1 VGHGLLRSNDLW
13 GIPEFQRERLIG
25 RGRAGTT
32 DASKSDGR
40 ADDVN
45 IANVLASKGAAVVT
59 IHPDQTIRDALE
71 LFAQRNIGALVVV
84 DSARRAVGMI
94 TERGILR
101 SALTNDRIL
110 AATVGA
116 VMTREVVIGHP
127 SDDLM
132 SVAHT
137 MTEKRI
143 RHLPVIDQGQLVGI
157 VSLGDL
163 VRAQRDHYE
172 GQVVTLESRLSD

>member
-1 VGHGLLRSNDLW
+1 M
-13 GIPEFQRERLIG
+13 
-25 RGRAGTT
+25 
-32 DASKSDGR
+32 
-40 ADDVN
+40 N
-45 IANVLASKGAAVVT
+45 IANILASKGGRVVT
-59 IHPDQTIRDALE
+59 ICPDQTVRAALE
-71 LFAQRNIGALVVV
+71 LFAAHNIGALVVV
-84 DSARRAVGMI
+84 DDSHRPVGMI

-101 SALTNDRIL
+101 AVSTNEHVL

-116 VMTREVVIGHP
+116 MMTREVIIGHP

-143 RHLPVIDQGQLVGI
+143 RHLPVIDAGKLVGI

-163 VRAQRDHYE
+163 VKAQRDHYE
-172 GQVVTLESRLSD
+172 GQVVTLEAQLG

>member
-1 VGHGLLRSNDLW
+1 
-13 GIPEFQRERLIG
+13 
-25 RGRAGTT
+25 
-32 DASKSDGR
+32 
-40 ADDVN
+40 VN
-45 IANVLASKGAAVVT
+45 IANVLASKGGRVIT
-59 IHPDQTIRDALE
+59 IRPDQTVREALE
-71 LFAQRNIGALVVV
+71 RFAERNIGALVVV
-84 DSARRAVGMI
+84 DDTHGAVGMI

-101 SALTNDRIL
+101 AALTNERVL
-110 AATVGA
+110 GATVGA
-116 VMTREVVIGHP
+116 VMSKEVVIGHP

-143 RHLPVIDQGQLVGI
+143 RHLPVLDQGKLVGI

-172 GQVVTLESRLSD
+172 GQVVTLEALLSD

>member
-1 VGHGLLRSNDLW
+1 M
-13 GIPEFQRERLIG
+13 
-25 RGRAGTT
+25 
-32 DASKSDGR
+32 
-40 ADDVN
+40 N
-45 IANVLASKGAAVVT
+45 IANVLSSKGGRVVT
-59 IHPDQTIRDALE
+59 IRPNQTVREALE
-71 LFAQRNIGALVVV
+71 RFAERNIGALVVV
-84 DSARRAVGMI
+84 DDTHRAVGMI

-101 SALTNDRIL
+101 SALTNERVL
-110 AATVGA
+110 SATVAA

-143 RHLPVIDQGQLVGI
+143 RHLPVMDQGKLVGI

-172 GQVVTLESRLSD
+172 GRVVTLETLLSD

>member
-1 VGHGLLRSNDLW
+1 M
-13 GIPEFQRERLIG
+13 
-25 RGRAGTT
+25 
-32 DASKSDGR
+32 
-40 ADDVN
+40 N
-45 IANVLASKGAAVVT
+45 IANVLASKGGRVVT
-59 IHPDQTIRDALE
+59 IRPDQTVRKALQRLAE
-71 LFAQRNIGALVVV
+71 RNIGALVVV
-84 DSARRAVGMI
+84 DDAHRAVGMI

-101 SALTNDRIL
+101 AALTNERVL
-110 AATVGA
+110 GATVGA

-143 RHLPVIDQGQLVGI
+143 RHLPVMEQGQLVGI

-172 GQVVTLESRLSD
+172 GQVVTLETRLSD

>member
-1 VGHGLLRSNDLW
+1 M
-13 GIPEFQRERLIG
+13 
-25 RGRAGTT
+25 
-32 DASKSDGR
+32 
-40 ADDVN
+40 N
-45 IANVLASKGAAVVT
+45 IANVLASKGASVVT
-59 IHPDQTIRDALE
+59 IHPDQTVREALA
-71 LFAQRNIGALVVV
+71 LFAERNIGALVVV
-84 DSARRAVGMI
+84 DDARRAVGMI

-101 SALTNDRIL
+101 SALTNDRVL
-110 AATVGA
+110 TAPVGA

-143 RHLPVIDQGQLVGI
+143 RHLPVMEQGKLVGI

-163 VRAQRDHYE
+163 VRTQRDHYE
-172 GQVVTLESRLSD
+172 GRVVTLESQLADQR

>member
-1 VGHGLLRSNDLW
+1 M
-13 GIPEFQRERLIG
+13 
-25 RGRAGTT
+25 
-32 DASKSDGR
+32 
-40 ADDVN
+40 N
-45 IANVLASKGAAVVT
+45 IANVLASKGGRVVT
-59 IHPDQTIRDALE
+59 TRPDQTVREALE
-71 LFAQRNIGALVVV
+71 RFAERNIGALVVV
-84 DSARRAVGMI
+84 DDAHRAVGMI

-101 SALTNDRIL
+101 AALTNERVL
-110 AATVGA
+110 SATVGA
-116 VMTREVVIGHP
+116 VMTREVIIGHP

-143 RHLPVIDQGQLVGI
+143 RHLPVIDQGKLVGI

-172 GQVVTLESRLSD
+172 GQVVTLETLLSD

>member
-1 VGHGLLRSNDLW
+1 M
-13 GIPEFQRERLIG
+13 
-25 RGRAGTT
+25 
-32 DASKSDGR
+32 
-40 ADDVN
+40 N
-45 IANVLASKGAAVVT
+45 IANILASKGASLVT
-59 IHPDQTIRDALE
+59 IRPDQTVREALE
-71 LFAQRNIGALVVV
+71 LFAKRNIGALVVV
-84 DSARRAVGMI
+84 DDVHRAMGMI

-101 SALTNDRIL
+101 SALTNERVL
-110 AATVGA
+110 SATVGA
-116 VMTREVVIGHP
+116 VMTREVVVGHP

-143 RHLPVIDQGQLVGI
+143 RHLPVMEQGKLVGI

-172 GQVVTLESRLSD
+172 GRVVTLETMLSD

>member
-1 VGHGLLRSNDLW
+1 
-13 GIPEFQRERLIG
+13 
-25 RGRAGTT
+25 
-32 DASKSDGR
+32 
-40 ADDVN
+40 VN
-45 IANVLASKGAAVVT
+45 IANVLASKGGRVVT
-59 IHPDQTIRDALE
+59 IRPDQTVREALE
-71 LFAQRNIGALVVV
+71 RFAERNIGALVVV
-84 DSARRAVGMI
+84 DDAQRAVGMI

-101 SALTNDRIL
+101 AALTNERVL
-110 AATVGA
+110 STTVGA

-143 RHLPVIDQGQLVGI
+143 RHLPVMDQGKLVGM

-172 GQVVTLESRLSD
+172 GQVVTLETRLSD

>member
-1 VGHGLLRSNDLW
+1 M
-13 GIPEFQRERLIG
+13 
-25 RGRAGTT
+25 
-32 DASKSDGR
+32 
-40 ADDVN
+40 N
-45 IANVLASKGAAVVT
+45 IANILASKGGRVVT
-59 IHPDQTIRDALE
+59 IRPEQTVREALAR
-71 LFAQRNIGALVVV
+71 FAERNIGALVVV
-84 DSARRAVGMI
+84 DDAHRAVGMI

-101 SALTNDRIL
+101 AALTNERVL
-110 AATVGA
+110 TATVGA

-143 RHLPVIDQGQLVGI
+143 RHLPVMEQGKLVGI

-163 VRAQRDHYE
+163 VKAQRDHYE
-172 GQVVTLESRLSD
+172 GQVVTLETLLSD

>member
-1 VGHGLLRSNDLW
+1 M
-13 GIPEFQRERLIG
+13 
-25 RGRAGTT
+25 
-32 DASKSDGR
+32 
-40 ADDVN
+40 N
-45 IANVLASKGAAVVT
+45 IANVLASKGGRVVT
-59 IHPDQTIRDALE
+59 IRPDQTVREALE
-71 LFAQRNIGALVVV
+71 LFAERNIGALVVV
-84 DSARRAVGMI
+84 DDAHRAVGMI

-101 SALTNDRIL
+101 AALTNERVL
-110 AATVGA
+110 TATVGA

-143 RHLPVIDQGQLVGI
+143 RHLPVMEQGKLVGI

-163 VRAQRDHYE
+163 VKAQRDHYE
-172 GQVVTLESRLSD
+172 GQVVTLETRLSD

>member
-1 VGHGLLRSNDLW
+1 
-13 GIPEFQRERLIG
+13 
-25 RGRAGTT
+25 
-32 DASKSDGR
+32 
-40 ADDVN
+40 VN
-45 IANVLASKGAAVVT
+45 IANVLASKGGRVIT
-59 IHPDQTIRDALE
+59 IRPDQTVREALE
-71 LFAQRNIGALVVV
+71 RFAERNIGALVVV
-84 DSARRAVGMI
+84 DDVDRAVGMI

-101 SALTNDRIL
+101 AALTNERVL
-110 AATVGA
+110 GATVGA
-116 VMTREVVIGHP
+116 VMSKEVVIGHP

-143 RHLPVIDQGQLVGI
+143 RHLPVIDQGKLVGI

-172 GQVVTLESRLSD
+172 GQVVTLETLLSD

>member
-1 VGHGLLRSNDLW
+1 M
-13 GIPEFQRERLIG
+13 
-25 RGRAGTT
+25 
-32 DASKSDGR
+32 
-40 ADDVN
+40 N
-45 IANVLASKGAAVVT
+45 IANILASKGASVVT
-59 IHPDQTIRDALE
+59 IRPDQTVREALE
-71 LFAQRNIGALVVV
+71 LFAKRNIGALVVV
-84 DSARRAVGMI
+84 DDVHRAMGMI

-101 SALTNDRIL
+101 SALTNERVL
-110 AATVGA
+110 SATVGA
-116 VMTREVVIGHP
+116 VMTREVVVGHP

-143 RHLPVIDQGQLVGI
+143 RHLPVMEQGKLVGI

-172 GQVVTLESRLSD
+172 GRVVTLETMLSN

>member
-1 VGHGLLRSNDLW
+1 M
-13 GIPEFQRERLIG
+13 
-25 RGRAGTT
+25 
-32 DASKSDGR
+32 
-40 ADDVN
+40 N
-45 IANVLASKGAAVVT
+45 IANVLASKGGRVVT
-59 IHPDQTIRDALE
+59 IRPDQTVREALE
-71 LFAQRNIGALVVV
+71 RFAERNIGALVVV
-84 DSARRAVGMI
+84 DDAHRPVGMI

-101 SALTNDRIL
+101 AALTNEHVL
-110 AATVGA
+110 GATVGA
-116 VMTREVVIGHP
+116 VMSKEVVIGRP

-143 RHLPVIDQGQLVGI
+143 RHLPVMDQGTLVGI

-172 GQVVTLESRLSD
+172 GQVVTLETLLSD

>member
-1 VGHGLLRSNDLW
+1 
-13 GIPEFQRERLIG
+13 
-25 RGRAGTT
+25 
-32 DASKSDGR
+32 
-40 ADDVN
+40 
-45 IANVLASKGAAVVT
+45 
-59 IHPDQTIRDALE
+59 
-71 LFAQRNIGALVVV
+71 
-84 DSARRAVGMI
+84 MI

-101 SALTNDRIL
+101 AALTNERVL
-110 AATVGA
+110 SATVGA
-116 VMTREVVIGHP
+116 VMTREVVVGHP

-143 RHLPVIDQGQLVGI
+143 RHLPVLDQGKLVGI

-172 GQVVTLESRLSD
+172 GQVVTLETLLSD

>member
-1 VGHGLLRSNDLW
+1 M
-13 GIPEFQRERLIG
+13 
-25 RGRAGTT
+25 
-32 DASKSDGR
+32 
-40 ADDVN
+40 N
-45 IANVLASKGAAVVT
+45 IASVLASKGGRVVT
-59 IHPDQTIRDALE
+59 IRPDQTIREALE
-71 LFAQRNIGALVVV
+71 RFAERNIGALVVV
-84 DSARRAVGMI
+84 DDAHRVVGMI

-101 SALTNDRIL
+101 SALTNERVL
-110 AATVGA
+110 SAAVGA

-143 RHLPVIDQGQLVGI
+143 RHLPVMEPGKLVGI

-163 VRAQRDHYE
+163 VKAHRDHYE
-172 GQVVTLESRLSD
+172 GLVVTLETQLSD

>member
-1 VGHGLLRSNDLW
+1 
-13 GIPEFQRERLIG
+13 
-25 RGRAGTT
+25 
-32 DASKSDGR
+32 
-40 ADDVN
+40 VN
-45 IANVLASKGAAVVT
+45 IANILASKGGRVVT
-59 IHPDQTIRDALE
+59 IRPEQTVREALAR
-71 LFAQRNIGALVVV
+71 FAERNIGALVVV
-84 DSARRAVGMI
+84 DDAHRAVGMI

-101 SALTNDRIL
+101 AALTNERVL
-110 AATVGA
+110 TATVGA

-143 RHLPVIDQGQLVGI
+143 RHLPVMDQGKLVGI

-163 VRAQRDHYE
+163 VKAQRDHYE
-172 GQVVTLESRLSD
+172 GQVVTLETLLSD

>member
-1 VGHGLLRSNDLW
+1 
-13 GIPEFQRERLIG
+13 
-25 RGRAGTT
+25 
-32 DASKSDGR
+32 
-40 ADDVN
+40 VN
-45 IANVLASKGAAVVT
+45 IANVLASKGGREAT
-59 IHPDQTIRDALE
+59 IRPDQTVREALE
-71 LFAQRNIGALVVV
+71 SFAERHIGALVVV
-84 DSARRAVGMI
+84 DDAQKAVGMI

-101 SALTNDRIL
+101 AALTNERVL
-110 AATVGA
+110 SATVGA
-116 VMTREVVIGHP
+116 VMTREVVVGHP

-143 RHLPVIDQGQLVGI
+143 RHLPVLDQGKLVGI

-172 GQVVTLESRLSD
+172 GQVVTLETLLSD